1 MARMGDLSRGA
12 MLATLGGTLAL
23 LLGLAILVLP
33 LLVSELS
40 RPRDSVWGA
49 LVLLLGLVLVTSA
62 ERLTGEPMLAV
73 LLGGLLIGRL
83 GGEVAQARWI
93 QLTLEERQH
102 LASAERWRTSF
113 DQLGASI
120 AKLLE
125 AVAAM
130 VAGFGVWIAERRK
143 PPATSKRWVRPESA
157 PSEAA
162 NAPDESMTPAEAAQE
177 TEPTAAP
184 TVAQPTATPDATA
197 PDATE
202 ASDATDASDSTE
214 ATVAAEAP
222 APEQAPPESAGEAG
236 APGQPAAP
244 ESEPTPVEGT
254 QGAEEVIVV
263 SGFDEI
269 DALLAATEASPEEP
283 PTEKPGGPEA
293 G

>member
-120 AKLLE
+120 ATLLE
-125 AVAAM
+125 RSTAV
-130 VAGFGVWIAERRK
+130 VANFGAWIAERRK
-143 PPATSKRWVRPESA
+143 PPAITKRWVRPESA
-157 PSEAA
+157 PPEAA
-162 NAPDESMTPAEAAQE
+162 NAPEAMAKAPEESTTPAEAPR
-177 TEPTAAP
+177 EPDNPAAPTAVEPAAFPDTAAP
-184 TVAQPTATPDATA
+184 EAA
-197 PDATE
+197 PTE
-202 ASDATDASDSTE
+202 AAATGE
-214 ATVAAEAP
+214 P
-222 APEQAPPESAGEAG
+222 AG
-236 APGQPAAP
+236 P

>member
-1 MARMGDLSRGA
+1 

-23 LLGLAILVLP
+23 LVGLAILVLP

-49 LVLLLGLVLVTSA
+49 VVLVLGLVLVTSA

-93 QLTLEERQH
+93 QLTLEERQR

-120 AKLLE
+120 ARLLE
-125 AVAAM
+125 GAAGV
-130 VAGFGVWIAERRK
+130 VAGFGAWIAERRQ

-157 PSEAA
+157 PPDAA
-162 NAPDESMTPAEAAQE
+162 NAPDESVTPSEAPQE
-177 TEPTAAP
+177 PDTTAAP
-184 TVAQPTATPDATA
+184 AAVQPAAIPDAA
-197 PDATE
+197 ASE
-202 ASDATDASDSTE
+202 AAEGSDPTGAA
-214 ATVAAEAP
+214 VAADVP
-222 APEQAPPESAGEAG
+222 APEQAPSESAPEA
-236 APGQPAAP
+236 APPGQPADP
-244 ESEPTPVEGT
+244 ESERTPAEAKP
-254 QGAEEVIVV
+254 GAEETLVV

-269 DALLAATEASPEEP
+269 DALLAATETSQTSPEN
-283 PTEKPGGPEA
+283 PTAEKPGGPEA